1 MTIAKTITTI
11 VIIARK
17 RDERLMEF
25 DEGLV
30 ELNKWL
36 IINEYLTV
44 LPCFPNFVELYGII
58 NF

>member
-44 LPCFPNFVELYGII
+44 LLVFQIWNYME
-58 NF
+58 

>member
-11 VIIARK
+11 VRIVRK
-17 RDERLMEF
+17 RDERLKEL

-30 ELNKWL
+30 ELNEWL

-44 LPCFPNFVELYGII
+44 LFCFPNLELYVII

>member
-17 RDERLMEF
+17 RDERLKEL

-30 ELNKWL
+30 EANK
-36 IINEYLTV
+36 
-44 LPCFPNFVELYGII
+44 
-58 NF
+58 

>member
-11 VIIARK
+11 VRIVRK

-30 ELNKWL
+30 ELNEWL

-44 LPCFPNFVELYGII
+44 LFVFQIWNYME
-58 NF
+58 

>member
-11 VIIARK
+11 VRIVRK
-17 RDERLMEF
+17 RDERLKEL
-25 DEGLV
+25 DEGLAGV
-30 ELNKWL
+30 NEWL

-44 LPCFPNFVELYGII
+44 LSCFPKLELCGII